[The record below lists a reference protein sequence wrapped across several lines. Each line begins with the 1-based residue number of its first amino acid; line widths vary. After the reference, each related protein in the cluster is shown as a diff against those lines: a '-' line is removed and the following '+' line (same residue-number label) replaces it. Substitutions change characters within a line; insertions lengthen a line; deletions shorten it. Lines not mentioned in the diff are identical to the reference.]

1 LSPLF
6 NRCSG
11 ETPTKSNYDWDDKD
25 ESVPEGWKTTMIAV
39 NSFGKI
45 VMSKRYLSPDGRFC
59 SSRLDALRYM
69 VKEKMFNAADVER
82 MKAGLYLE
90 GWETDD
96 LLPARWL
103 VKPDRHKEEDATF
116 NYLTPEFQFLRYKQ
130 QFGCGTASRYHS
142 WVIVTYYQCCGS
154 GSGSVGSICFW
165 ASRILIRIH

>member
-1 LSPLF
+1 MKRFYKMTRPLLY
-6 NRCSG
+6 RCSG

-90 GWETDD
+90 GWETDE
-96 LLPARWL
+96 LLPEHWL

-116 NYLTPEFQFLRYKQ
+116 NYLTPEFQFLRYEQ
-130 QFGCGTASRYHS
+130 HFSCGTTST
-142 WVIVTYYQCCGS
+142 V
-154 GSGSVGSICFW
+154 VGPM
-165 ASRILIRIH
+165 